1 MPAEYIQT
9 IPRNPFPNPQT
20 EREELLSILWGLKV
34 LVPATWLLEVSE
46 LRDIVQ
52 WQIEKVREAPEFSK
66 GHMTEEAKAA
76 YREYNSWRNKRNQ

>member
-1 MPAEYIQT
+1 MPADYIQA
-9 IPRNPFPNPQT
+9 IPRNPFPDPQT

-52 WQIEKVREAPEFSK
+52 WQIEKVRQEPAFNK
-66 GHMTEEAKAA
+66 GHMTDEAKGA
-76 YREYNSWRNKRNQ
+76 YREYNTWRNRRNG